1 MNGLMS
7 SQMSS
12 QTGSPLLSQ
21 AEVDALLQG
30 PHGAGEALGG
40 AGSAG
45 FADEDQA
52 GHPLTQTERHWR
64 ARLPA
69 LERIHQRFAQLLRE
83 ALPALLRRQPELEVG
98 AVQVQSFSAFLREVA
113 VPTNFNVVSFKPL
126 RGHGLIV
133 CDPALVFA
141 VVDAMFGG
149 NGKFQTRL
157 VGRDFSATEQR
168 VIQRL
173 MAVVLG
179 PYAKAWAE
187 LLPLEPT
194 WVRSDMLPP
203 AMSIAAANDLVV
215 STTFGLEV
223 GDARC
228 TLTVCLPCALLEPV
242 RAQLL
247 ATPAGPAQAAVDPR
261 WMDQLKQEIQAAE
274 VELVAELAQGSATV
288 QQLMRF
294 KPGDFIELDL
304 HPQVRA
310 QVNGVPILEGH
321 YGISN
326 NRYAIKV
333 EHLIQHAGQ
342 PWLTEKQHAQ

>member
-1 MNGLMS
+1 M
-7 SQMSS
+7 
-12 QTGSPLLSQ
+12 GSPLLSQ
-21 AEVDALLQG
+21 DEVDALLQG
-30 PHGAGEALGG
+30 PHRAGESTVSTGEADHGG
-40 AGSAG
+40 LAGEGLAGS
-45 FADEDQA
+45 
-52 GHPLTQTERHWR
+52 PLTPTERHWR

-98 AVQVQSFSAFLREVA
+98 AVQVHRLGAFLREVA
-113 VPTNFNVVSFKPL
+113 VPSNFNLISCKPL
-126 RGHGLIV
+126 RGQGLII
-133 CDPALVFA
+133 CDPGLVFA
-141 VVDAMFGG
+141 VVDALFGG
-149 NGKFQTRL
+149 NGQFQTRL
-157 VGRDFSATEQR
+157 EGRDFSATEQR

-187 LLPLEPT
+187 LLPLEPA
-194 WVRSDMLPP
+194 WLRSSMLPP
-203 AMSIAAANDLVV
+203 QAGIAAPNDLVV
-215 STTFGLEV
+215 STAFTLEV
-223 GDARC
+223 GDAHC
-228 TLTVCLPCALLEPV
+228 TLTVCLPCAMLEPV

-247 ATPAGPAQAAVDPR
+247 AAPAGPAQSAVDPR
-261 WMDQLKQEIQAAE
+261 WLDQLKQEIQAAE
-274 VELVAELAQGSATV
+274 VELVAELAQASATV
-288 QQLMRF
+288 RQLMSF

-326 NRYAIKV
+326 NRYAIQV

-342 PWLTEKQHAQ
+342 AWLTEKPHAQ